1 MRFDQVKELE
11 DERFSWLA
19 GVKKGTFLKM
29 VDILRQADSLKK
41 SKGIRKNKLNLED
54 QLLVT
59 LSIVENTILI
69 SI

>member
-11 DERFSWLA
+11 DKRFSWLT

-41 SKGIRKNKLNLED
+41 SKGGRKNSKR
-54 QLLVT
+54 LVK
-59 LSIVENTILI
+59 VV
-69 SI
+69 